1 MTKNP
6 KNQVSKMG
14 NLLTEI
20 RTFYSLKEI
29 QENVETEIEQHKM
42 LLEDYSQWLGTLLRN
57 PESSKDQDWGKK
69 TAELQKVLKSGNRK
83 GNKKEEKRTDTST
96 EWIAFKDIMLNAD
109 NLGEAEM
116 LFEAIEELK
125 TKIDRLEKAR
135 SSIADLERY
144 GLGKDLLY
152 ITYIKDGVPE
162 RLVFKPKKGTNAVEK
177 FEFSADFSILEQI

>member
-1 MTKNP
+1 
-6 KNQVSKMG
+6 MG

-83 GNKKEEKRTDTST
+83 GDKKEEKRTDTST

>member
-1 MTKNP
+1 
-6 KNQVSKMG
+6 
-14 NLLTEI
+14 
-20 RTFYSLKEI
+20 
-29 QENVETEIEQHKM
+29 
-42 LLEDYSQWLGTLLRN
+42 
-57 PESSKDQDWGKK
+57 
-69 TAELQKVLKSGNRK
+69 
-83 GNKKEEKRTDTST
+83 
-96 EWIAFKDIMLNAD
+96 MLNAD

-177 FEFSADFSILEQI
+177 FEFSADFSIIEQI